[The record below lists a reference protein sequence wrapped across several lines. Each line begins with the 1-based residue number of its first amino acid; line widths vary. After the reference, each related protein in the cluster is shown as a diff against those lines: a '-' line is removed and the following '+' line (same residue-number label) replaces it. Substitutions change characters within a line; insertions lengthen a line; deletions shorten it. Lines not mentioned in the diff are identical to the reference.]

1 MTTLSV
7 QVNPAVWVKLPES
20 VEPPTWA
27 AAAAAEM
34 LGSRQDGGD
43 QELLVSLLE
52 GLARLPREASVFL
65 RFALVGDPAE
75 RTWLLDLKILG
86 PGEAPTAE
94 ETRAQFPEVLEKHVE
109 ALLVGGRFPG
119 VRVYD
124 PVYVTDPELGALS
137 PESRSDI
144 LVPSF
149 DYRFAVPH
157 PEGGTWVVEA
167 TFSHL
172 LPEELVAA
180 FGLVDELL
188 STVTLTR

>member
-1 MTTLSV
+1 
-7 QVNPAVWVKLPES
+7 
-20 VEPPTWA
+20 
-27 AAAAAEM
+27 M
-34 LGSRQDGGD
+34 LGARQDGGD
-43 QELLVSLLE
+43 QDLLASLLE
-52 GLARLPREASVFL
+52 GLASLPREASLFMRL
-65 RFALVGDPAE
+65 ALVGQPTE
-75 RTWLLDLKILG
+75 RTWLLDLRILG

-109 ALLVGGRFPG
+109 ALLVGDRFPG

-124 PVYVTDPELGALS
+124 PVYVTDPELAALS

-167 TFSHL
+167 TFSHFS
-172 LPEELVAA
+172 PEELVAA

-188 STVTLTR
+188 GTVELAR